1 MANKIIIQGEQGAY
15 SHLAAVKIFKK
26 PEMLCCKT
34 FEDAFAK
41 TKSIKNS
48 KLLIPIENSI
58 AGRVADIHYLL
69 SSSKLKIEGE
79 HFQKVEH
86 CLLGLKEV
94 SIKQIK
100 TVRSHAQAIGQCK
113 KNINKLKLQ
122 PIVAADT
129 AGSASIFPNIKWSQ
143 TLPLPQPLLQRFTD

>member
-79 HFQKVEH
+79 HFQKVEVDFE
-86 CLLGLKEV
+86 KY
-94 SIKQIK
+94 K
-100 TVRSHAQAIGQCK
+100 
-113 KNINKLKLQ
+113 
-122 PIVAADT
+122 
-129 AGSASIFPNIKWSQ
+129 
-143 TLPLPQPLLQRFTD
+143 